1 MKSKS
6 LKSKLNIYHIYTWVQ
21 IIIVMNNNVCEL
33 YVLDNDVL
41 QNVIE
46 CNYNEF

>member
-1 MKSKS
+1 M
-6 LKSKLNIYHIYTWVQ
+6 Q

-46 CNYNEF
+46 CNYNEFKNETRQENVEHEIPVY